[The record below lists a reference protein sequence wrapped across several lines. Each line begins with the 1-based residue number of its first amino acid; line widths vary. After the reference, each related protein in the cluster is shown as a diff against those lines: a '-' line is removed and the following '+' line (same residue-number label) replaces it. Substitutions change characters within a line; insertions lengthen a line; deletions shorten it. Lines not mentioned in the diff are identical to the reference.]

1 MLNLILIVNIKL
13 KFKIGDH
20 VRISKYKNIFTK
32 GYTPNQSEAFVISK
46 MKNTVPWTYVISDL
60 NGEEI
65 FGTFYEKE
73 SQKANPKELEQGK
86 YLKENETSYIS
97 NRKDMIIHLIVG
109 LVLKT
114 LYKMSQYF
122 PKPCTSFGGNI
133 NVKAD
138 LSNYAT
144 KTDLKNA
151 TGTDTSN
158 FELKSNIACLKTE
171 ANKLHKLKPVSVDLS
186 KLRDVVNNDV
196 VKKTVYNKLVAKVSN
211 IDTTHFILKTKCNTH
226 K

>member
-73 SQKANPKELEQGK
+73 SQKTNPKELEQGK
-86 YLKENETSYIS
+86 YLKENETSYMS

-109 LVLKT
+109 LIKRML
-114 LYKMSQYF
+114 
-122 PKPCTSFGGNI
+122 N
-133 NVKAD
+133 
-138 LSNYAT
+138 
-144 KTDLKNA
+144 KN
-151 TGTDTSN
+151 DPIFS
-158 FELKSNIACLKTE
+158 
-171 ANKLHKLKPVSVDLS
+171 
-186 KLRDVVNNDV
+186 
-196 VKKTVYNKLVAKVSN
+196 
-211 IDTTHFILKTKCNTH
+211 
-226 K
+226 

>member
-73 SQKANPKELEQGK
+73 SQKTNPKELEQGK
-86 YLKENETSYIS
+86 YLKENETSYMS

-109 LVLKT
+109 LISKT
-114 LYKMSQYF
+114 LHKMSQYF
-122 PKPCTSFGGNI
+122 SKPCRRFGGNI

-138 LSNYAT
+138 LSN
-144 KTDLKNA
+144 
-151 TGTDTSN
+151 
-158 FELKSNIACLKTE
+158 
-171 ANKLHKLKPVSVDLS
+171 
-186 KLRDVVNNDV
+186 
-196 VKKTVYNKLVAKVSN
+196 
-211 IDTTHFILKTKCNTH
+211 
-226 K
+226 

>member
-1 MLNLILIVNIKL
+1 M
-13 KFKIGDH
+13 
-20 VRISKYKNIFTK
+20 
-32 GYTPNQSEAFVISK
+32 
-46 MKNTVPWTYVISDL
+46 
-60 NGEEI
+60 
-65 FGTFYEKE
+65 
-73 SQKANPKELEQGK
+73 
-86 YLKENETSYIS
+86 S
-97 NRKDMIIHLIVG
+97 NRKDMTIYLIVG
-109 LVLKT
+109 LILKT
-114 LYKMSQYF
+114 MYKMSQYF
-122 PKPCTSFGGNI
+122 PKPCRSFGGNI

-158 FELKSNIACLKTE
+158 FELKSNTACLKTE